1 MATKTEM
8 AVQFLHDLGS
18 ASPGLV
24 EHLTDGAE
32 YSVNAQTMKIG
43 PFIGKKAIS
52 EKFLPTLKQIF
63 PKGLAM
69 TVRNVVV
76 GDNLVAVECSSK
88 ADLSNGKVYA
98 NRYVFMFDFEGNR
111 ISNIREYADTA
122 YAVEA
127 MKP

>member
-8 AVQFLHDLGS
+8 AVQFLHNLGQ
-18 ASPGLV
+18 ASPGML

-32 YSVNAQTMKIG
+32 YSVNAQTMQMG
-43 PFIGKKAIS
+43 PFTGKQAIA
-52 EKFLPTLKQIF
+52 EKFMPVLKQIF
-63 PKGLAM
+63 PKGLTM
-69 TVRNVVV
+69 TIRNVID
-76 GDNLVAVECSSK
+76 GDNLVAVECSSN
-88 ADLSNGKVYA
+88 APLANGKTYA